1 METVVR
7 IHAALANTVWIF
19 FLALGLWGLY
29 RAIRRMNVDSSFLGA
44 LVIAEG
50 LYLLQGVLGVV
61 LWVSGRSVYV
71 PRMTMHV
78 LYGVFAVVFLP
89 FLFTYQRGDDS
100 NRAQWVYALGLLFL
114 FGIALRAIYTGG

>member
-1 METVVR
+1 METVIR

-19 FLALGLWGLY
+19 FLALGLWGMY

-50 LYLLQGVLGVV
+50 LYLLQGVLGLV
-61 LWVSGRSVYV
+61 LWLGGRSVYV

-114 FGIALRAIYTGG
+114 FGIALRAISTGG